1 MFVGFR
7 LHSSNCHF
15 LPPKITEDSPR
26 LFPGVSGVGLS
37 LWTTAPTE
45 LEHVPVKDVV
55 VGETLTMEQVSEQ
68 LAKVTGKF
76 YRLVSGRL
84 NDKGV
89 GIIREIVQVKI
100 TE

>member
-15 LPPKITEDSPR
+15 LPLKSLSNPR
-26 LFPGVSGVGLS
+26 LFPGVSGVCLS
-37 LWTTAPTE
+37 LGTTAATK

-76 YRLVSGRL
+76 HGLVLGKL
-84 NDKGV
+84 G
-89 GIIREIVQVKI
+89 
-100 TE
+100 

>member
-1 MFVGFR
+1 MMDEIR

-15 LPPKITEDSPR
+15 LPLKSLRAAR

-37 LWTTAPTE
+37 LGTTAATK
-45 LEHVPVKDVV
+45 LEHVPVEDVV

-76 YRLVSGRL
+76 HGLVSGKL
-84 NDKGV
+84 G
-89 GIIREIVQVKI
+89 
-100 TE
+100 

>member
-1 MFVGFR
+1 MELDLR
-7 LHSSNCHF
+7 LHSSICHF
-15 LPPKITEDSPR
+15 LPLKSLRNPR
-26 LFPGVSGVGLS
+26 LFPGVSGVCLS
-37 LWTTAPTE
+37 LGSTASTK